1 MYSLEIETVIRFS
14 TFSFFCF
21 LLNAQHMIY
30 FNQLLEIKSLH
41 SKCYAKSSA
50 LTVWPFIVTASTG
63 YGFVFLVKLTRAV
76 PMALPVGTE
85 KFCSPT
91 LSADCRSRRRSG
103 SRSRRVNTGG
113 GEGFISGGSDGVN
126 QLLWLD
132 EHRDRASK
140 LGLALTCEGH
150 LTGFN
155 LAVPVLRG
163 ESGRFG
169 ELFLVAS
176 P

>member
-63 YGFVFLVKLTRAV
+63 YRFVFLVKLTRAV